1 MSSALFNIF
10 TDWSTLCNNLLVAA
24 ARWEAVPEAG
34 GQHEA
39 AAGEE
44 VRSGGEVVEEEPG
57 GEGGHQQRQGGREP
71 LQDVVSVLDGGRHQ
85 QTPACTAELSANII
99 FICSLSPD
107 CRRSNNTTALEY
119 PYSSPLSDISCAE

>member
-10 TDWSTLCNNLLVAA
+10 TDWSTLCNNLLVAVA
-24 ARWEAVPEAG
+24 AAGWEAVPEAG
-34 GQHEA
+34 CQHEA

-44 VRSGGEVVEEEPG
+44 VGSGGEVVEEEPG

-85 QTPACTAELSANII
+85 QTPACTAQLSANII
-99 FICSLSPD
+99 HLFLV
-107 CRRSNNTTALEY
+107 T
-119 PYSSPLSDISCAE
+119 

>member
-10 TDWSTLCNNLLVAA
+10 TDWATPCNNLLVAA
-24 ARWEAVPEAG
+24 AAVGGGEAVPEAG
-34 GQHEA
+34 CQHEA

-44 VRSGGEVVEEEPG
+44 VGSGGEVVEEEPG
-57 GEGGHQQRQGGREP
+57 GQGGHQQRQGGREP

-99 FICSLSPD
+99 HLFFV
-107 CRRSNNTTALEY
+107 T
-119 PYSSPLSDISCAE
+119 